1 MKAIIIDDEQRAR
14 NLLKILLEENCPEIT
29 EIITAEN
36 LLEGVAKIKS
46 EAPAMV
52 FLDIEMPEHSGLEI
66 MNFIDQETLDFEIIF
81 TTAYG
86 DHALQAFELAA
97 IDYLLKPLRATQ
109 VKKAVDKC
117 IALMGKSQL
126 SLKLQEL
133 KESLSLVEFKKIGL
147 PVADGIKF
155 IELKNI
161 ISFEADGM
169 YTTVDTTTE
178 GKILISKP
186 IKYFANLLAKVPYF
200 YKPHRSFLINLRFIK
215 QYVKSDGG
223 YMILDNGKTV
233 SISKEKREE
242 FLLIINTI

>member
-1 MKAIIIDDEQRAR
+1 
-14 NLLKILLEENCPEIT
+14 
-29 EIITAEN
+29 
-36 LLEGVAKIKS
+36 
-46 EAPAMV
+46 
-52 FLDIEMPEHSGLEI
+52 
-66 MNFIDQETLDFEIIF
+66 
-81 TTAYG
+81 
-86 DHALQAFELAA
+86 
-97 IDYLLKPLRATQ
+97 
-109 VKKAVDKC
+109 
-117 IALMGKSQL
+117 MGKSQL

-155 IELKNI
+155 VELKNI

-223 YMILDNGKTV
+223 YLILDNGKTV